1 MMTNFHKSKQ
11 GQAILDRLQQAAD
24 VSFNDPELL
33 LIALTHP
40 SYLAEHPQ
48 ASIHNQRL
56 EFLGDAVL
64 GLVVADYFYHRFP
77 DEPEG
82 QLTRLRAAV
91 VCESTLARMARQLDL
106 GSYLRLGRGEELSG
120 GRERASVLADA
131 LEALTGAVFLD
142 QGWTQARRFLLT
154 LLGEEMLNTVRG
166 SGLDYKTALQEM
178 VQQRGGVALVYC
190 IIDETG
196 PDHDKHFTAG
206 VLWNGKMLGSGSGK
220 SKKEAEQQAA
230 RNALSLLNCPPTFSK
245 KDDQQ

>member
-1 MMTNFHKSKQ
+1 MFDK
-11 GQAILDRLQQAAD
+11 LQQATA

-33 LIALTHP
+33 LTALTHP

-48 ASIHNQRL
+48 ANNHNQRL

-64 GLVVADYFYHRFP
+64 GLVVAEYFYYRFP

-82 QLTRLRAAV
+82 QLTRMRAAV

-120 GRERASVLADA
+120 GRQRASVLADA

-142 QGWTQARRFLLT
+142 QGWPQARRFLLL
-154 LLGEEMLNTVRG
+154 LLGEEMLNTARD
-166 SGLDYKTALQEM
+166 SGRDYKTALQEV
-178 VQQRGGVALVYC
+178 VQQRGGDTLAYC
-190 IIDETG
+190 IIDEAG

-206 VLWNGKMLGSGSGK
+206 VLWNGKMLGSGNGK

-230 RNALSLLNCPPTFSK
+230 RNALKLLKYKGNL
-245 KDDQQ
+245 